1 MKRISLLLIN
11 QLNTYETPEVLTL
24 GTFELPQVIV
34 VANSPTTAN
43 VYLYGLYNPY
53 FIPPTSYKYN
63 SPTLFNLKP
72 LL

>member
-1 MKRISLLLIN
+1 MKRISLLLII

-43 VYLYGLYNPY
+43 VYL
-53 FIPPTSYKYN
+53 
-63 SPTLFNLKP
+63 
-72 LL
+72 